1 MIHTAPLARR
11 LSAIAL
17 ALATTA
23 CGDLVRASRSP
34 VFLVIDSLQARP
46 GNATQFSGTLASDV
60 LTNVTTPAPCSPAT
74 PCPTV
79 FNDVGQATLSLAL
92 KDVSVAPT
100 TNNQV
105 TITRYRVAYRRADG
119 RNTQG
124 QDVPFAFDGAVT
136 VTIPPASSSAVGFEI
151 VRHVAKQEAPL
162 VELISNGKIIS
173 TIADVTFYGRDQVG
187 NEVSA
192 SGSILIDFG
201 NFGDR

>member
-60 LTNVTTPAPCSPAT
+60 ITNVTTPAPCSPEK